1 MSENQLTVELA
12 NRLSGKVVVSSDIS
26 DSDLV
31 GLDLEA
37 LTGKIVSFFEPLEGM
52 KLLGREELVKI
63 KESLAVEKE
72 PVQVEIIRET
82 DFKPLA
88 KEIDSK
94 YSFKNFDVEMA
105 GVTVNDFAAYFN
117 DRLDR
122 LRGVIES
129 GRGANFGGMIRNIES
144 VKQYAD
150 GREVG
155 IIGMVYDKIITKNGH
170 VLITL
175 EDQTG
180 SAKVLFIRPEK
191 NGRPELARLF
201 SSAERIVMDEVLAVK
216 GKISGPFIIANTILW
231 PDVPIRTR
239 KQTEE
244 DIAIAFTSD
253 IHVGSKLFMEK
264 QFGKFLKWI
273 NGEIDYRRD
282 LAGKI
287 KYVVASGDLVD
298 GIGVYPN
305 QDKELSVPDI
315 YKQYSMLFDLISKI
329 PDYIHVFLL
338 TGNHDAVR
346 LAEPQPA
353 LTDELIGD
361 FKQSNIH
368 FLSNPA
374 RMTLGGLKIIGNH
387 GTTLDSIIQSIPG
400 CSYSRPEGAMIEVL
414 KRRHIS
420 PIYGDNPIVPGKKD
434 QMVIDEVPDVL
445 HMGHVHKNGYAD
457 YHGTLIVNG
466 GTWQAR
472 TSYQIKLGHVPSPAL
487 LPVYEA
493 KSMNLS
499 SVDFNDIGS

>member
-1 MSENQLTVELA
+1 MPDNQIAIELA
-12 NRLSGKVVVSSDIS
+12 NRLSGKVIVSADIS
-26 DSDLV
+26 DSDLT
-31 GLDLEA
+31 GMDLEA
-37 LTGKIVSFFEPLEGM
+37 LTGSILSFFNSAEGM
-52 KLLGREELVKI
+52 KLLDKDQLGKI
-63 KESLAVEKE
+63 KERMAIKKE
-72 PVQVEIIRET
+72 PVTVEIIKET
-82 DFKPLA
+82 SFKPLA
-88 KEIDSK
+88 KEMDGE

-105 GVTVNDFAAYFN
+105 GVAVNDFAAYFN
-117 DRLDR
+117 DRLNKIR
-122 LRGVIES
+122 NIIEAS
-129 GRGANFGGMIRNIES
+129 RSANFGGMIKSIES
-144 VKQYAD
+144 VKQYAA

-155 IIGMVYDKIITKNGH
+155 VIGMVYDRIITKNGH
-170 VLITL
+170 VMITL
-175 EDQTG
+175 EDETG
-180 SAKVLFIRPEK
+180 SAKVLFLRPDKNSRPEF
-191 NGRPELARLF
+191 AQLF
-201 SSAERIVMDEVLAVK
+201 SSSEKIVVDEVLAIK
-216 GKISGPFIIANTILW
+216 GKLSGPFIIANAILW
-231 PDVPIRTR
+231 PDVPIKTR
-239 KQTEE
+239 KQIDE

-253 IHVGSKLFMEK
+253 IHVGSKLFLEK
-264 QFGKFLKWI
+264 QFNKFLQWI
-273 NGEIDYRRD
+273 NGDVDYRQD

-287 KYVVASGDLVD
+287 KYIVASGDLVD

-305 QDKELSVPDI
+305 QDKELSIPDI
-315 YKQYSMLFDLISKI
+315 YKQYSVLFDLLSKI

-374 RMTLGGLKIIGNH
+374 RMTLHGLKIIGNH

-420 PIYGDNPIVPGKKD
+420 PIYGDNPIVPGKRD
-434 QMVIDEVPDVL
+434 PMVIDEVPDVL

-466 GTWQAR
+466 GTWQGR
-472 TSYQIKLGHVPSPAL
+472 TGYQIKLGHVPTPAL

-493 KSMNLS
+493 KSMQLS
-499 SVDFNDIGS
+499 SVDFNDMGA